1 MCDANEINERRKR
14 RMFRNGRY
22 KRKRSVFLLYV
33 QVSKQASKHQRRLL
47 GSFTRAFIQ
56 GDRERMV
63 LLTTQ
68 EALHDMDTRHA

>member
-33 QVSKQASKHQRRLL
+33 RASKQASASLL

-68 EALHDMDTRHA
+68 EALHDVDTRHA